1 MGRIWS
7 SEGFT
12 SEVVTVK
19 PLINTEFTTSLAT
32 QLPVESDQ
40 PWMSTPLSIHF
51 KRNQLWTHNVICY
64 RLVCLPI
71 CRDSSNNSLMLGSV
85 LAPSQK
91 SIATMSDLKPNA
103 QEDKDV
109 EPVSDSPGRTQEPLQ
124 SHTFSLKNNTAGLSS
139 DEHENPLNGTQPN
152 PFVYRSVPAVPHAG
166 NSLPSGAL
174 VNGPGS
180 HPTSEV
186 DCVLNK
192 GTVLSNNV
200 LDAAWQPEKDTS
212 PEVLPPPS
220 ELQSDA
226 WKNTA
231 GPVVKTLATQPGV
244 NTPLS
249 HSEENESK
257 LAYSTLSGDS
267 AEQMHINQPLTKQT
281 IKTRSRRDAEWSE
294 SSSDDYEDSEVIRWD
309 SGRECFLH
317 NDRRLETK
325 VMHQRHRKRNTQ
337 IISTSGSLEK
347 VNNSFNHTYRH
358 FCRGTNAEQHKSL
371 GTQSDDKYSVVPVR
385 DLSRST
391 ALDTEHHVY
400 STAQEGCNEENDSED
415 EDNFSS
421 KVEQLKT
428 ERLEQDPLFFSC
440 TICNVNFEE
449 KRHFHRHMMYHL
461 GKHNQVNSDNVSQPF
476 ICRECGRLFCDSKS
490 LMRHIIIHQDRLE
503 KLMEEI
509 KGVKN
514 TEFEN
519 GGTTVQC
526 PQCVFGCNCP
536 KIFVQHAKTHDNL
549 KHYYFCEE
557 CNYIT
562 LTQQALEAHLHVA
575 HLNTHQTQYKKMTR
589 TNDAEEADHVHVQCK
604 MGFFTCRDRVVLERH
619 SETEHQ
625 RLHCGN
631 YKKFAEQNQ
640 KIARCKPQSTF
651 EETVHFP
658 HWPSKKGD
666 IYIEKSNTLNSDKN
680 IKLPPSLWRID
691 KHGKLLLQPAEK
703 LDMATDLTCVEQ
715 DDEKNDHKAFGSSKQ
730 ANCPATVDF
739 LLSTRNLKLDQMFCQ
754 GNGSS
759 QEPANQ
765 NSPSLRKM
773 SAPLQNTIDNMNG
786 NILPRLSQRLQKQ
799 SADRELE
806 KGCEGNDNFS
816 DDASG
821 ATGGFLESS
830 ENERNP
836 YARRYFRKRQ
846 RFSAKDQSS
855 YVPQNED
862 DGDEGGSDIE
872 KLIIKEE
879 YIETTVCD
887 DSPESP
893 CTSTTS
899 DGFDVL
905 PTPGTEHKLC
915 PYCPAMFKS
924 GVGLSNHVRGHLHR
938 VGLSYNA
945 RHMVSPEQV
954 ALRDRQPRI
963 RRRIP
968 TSQRKLRKAVKPET
982 QGEHTCPLCWGWFD
996 TKTGLSNHVRGHL
1009 KRIGK
1014 SVTSSSKSPLCILN
1028 ELLQDNEERGN
1039 ILQVLNNSQSP
1050 SQPFI
1055 SQKFISSNG
1064 LFLMRTGLPVKIQYE
1079 MRSPRP
1085 VLNSFIPKQ
1094 ETESFSEQKKLQL
1107 EAQRDTEASSS
1118 TLVEL
1123 LKARQESLELTA
1135 TNKQEAYANKLHD
1148 ITKDCMEET
1157 EMTSVEPNWAHGEC
1171 ESNKLCV
1178 ECNSSFPA
1186 AVSLS
1191 GRLQAYAC
1199 RKRIAILEGPG
1210 YDYKQK
1216 KPRPG
1221 LKKKILPSLNAEMY
1235 TLTCRFCDLV
1245 FQGPLSIQEDWIKHL
1260 QRHLLHTSVPY
1271 SGTGMVSWLFQKMFS
1286 LEVESHIASRQ
1297 HPKGPNE

>member
-1 MGRIWS
+1 
-7 SEGFT
+7 
-12 SEVVTVK
+12 
-19 PLINTEFTTSLAT
+19 
-32 QLPVESDQ
+32 
-40 PWMSTPLSIHF
+40 
-51 KRNQLWTHNVICY
+51 
-64 RLVCLPI
+64 
-71 CRDSSNNSLMLGSV
+71 
-85 LAPSQK
+85 
-91 SIATMSDLKPNA
+91 MSDLKPNA

-124 SHTFSLKNNTAGLSS
+124 SHTFSLKNNAAGLSS

-186 DCVLNK
+186 HCVLNK

-200 LDAAWQPEKDTS
+200 LDAAWQPEKDKS
-212 PEVLPPPS
+212 PKVLPPPS

-267 AEQMHINQPLTKQT
+267 AEQMHISQPLTKQT

-294 SSSDDYEDSEVIRWD
+294 SSSDDYDDSEIIRWD
-309 SGRECFLH
+309 SVKEGFLH

-325 VMHQRHRKRNTQ
+325 VTHQRHRKHNTHV
-337 IISTSGSLEK
+337 IRTSSSLEK
-347 VNNSFNHTYRH
+347 VNNSLNHTYRH
-358 FCRGTNAEQHKSL
+358 FCRVNNVENVANKHKSI
-371 GTQSDDKYSVVPVR
+371 GTQPDNKYSVVPFK
-385 DLSRST
+385 DLCRSP
-391 ALDTEHHVY
+391 AVDCEHHVY
-400 STAQEGCNEENDSED
+400 STAQEGCKEENDPED
-415 EDNFSS
+415 EDSFSL
-421 KVEQLKT
+421 KVEQVKT
-428 ERLEQDPLFFSC
+428 EQLEQDPLFFSC
-440 TICNVNFEE
+440 TICNVNFKE

-476 ICRECGRLFCDSKS
+476 ICRECGRLFCDRNS

-509 KGVKN
+509 KVLKS
-514 TEFEN
+514 TEFED
-519 GGTTVQC
+519 GGCTVQC
-526 PQCVFGCNCP
+526 PQCGFGCNCP

-575 HLNTHQTQYKKMTR
+575 HLNTHQTQYRKM
-589 TNDAEEADHVHVQCK
+589 TNDAEEADHVHVQCQ
-604 MGFFTCRDRVVLERH
+604 MGFFTRRDKAILERH
-619 SETEHQ
+619 SESERQ
-625 RLHCGN
+625 RSHGGN
-631 YKKFAEQNQ
+631 YKKFAEQPN
-640 KIARCKPQSTF
+640 IARSKPQSSFGGTA
-651 EETVHFP
+651 HFP
-658 HWPSKKGD
+658 QWPGQKGD
-666 IYIEKSNTLNSDKN
+666 IYIKKSNTKN
-680 IKLPPSLWRID
+680 IKCCTENTLSPSLWRID

-703 LDMATDLTCVEQ
+703 LDVATDLTCVEQ
-715 DDEKNDHKAFGSSKQ
+715 DDEKNDHKAFGSSAKT
-730 ANCPATVDF
+730 NCPATIDF
-739 LLSTRNLKLDQMFCQ
+739 LLSTRNPKLDQMFHQ
-754 GNGSS
+754 GNGNDPASGSS
-759 QEPANQ
+759 QESANR
-765 NSPSLRKM
+765 NSPSVRKMAAPLRK
-773 SAPLQNTIDNMNG
+773 SIDNMNG
-786 NILPRLSQRLQKQ
+786 NILPRLSQRLHKQ
-799 SADRELE
+799 CADRELE

-816 DDASG
+816 DDGS
-821 ATGGFLESS
+821 FLESS

-855 YVPQNED
+855 HVLKNVD
-862 DGDEGGSDIE
+862 DGDEDCSDIE
-872 KLIIKEE
+872 QLIIKEE
-879 YIETTVCD
+879 YIETAVCD
-887 DSPESP
+887 GSLESP
-893 CTSTTS
+893 CTSTGDS
-899 DGFDVL
+899 LDVL
-905 PTPGTEHKLC
+905 PTPGVEHKLC
-915 PYCPAMFKS
+915 PYCPAMFES

-954 ALRDRQPRI
+954 ALQDRQPRI

-968 TSQRKLRKAVKPET
+968 TGMRKLRKAVKPET

-1009 KRIGK
+1009 KRIGR

-1028 ELLQDNEERGN
+1028 ELLQDKKEHLN
-1039 ILQVLNNSQSP
+1039 ILQVLNKSH
-1050 SQPFI
+1050 SQPFV
-1055 SQKFISSNG
+1055 SQKFINSNG

-1079 MRSPRP
+1079 MRSPI
-1085 VLNSFIPKQ
+1085 LDSFVPKK
-1094 ETESFSEQKKLQL
+1094 ETEAFSEQKKLQL
-1107 EAQRDTEASSS
+1107 EAHRGTKASSS
-1118 TLVEL
+1118 ILVEL
-1123 LKARQESLELTA
+1123 LKARQESMELTA
-1135 TNKQEAYANKLHD
+1135 RNKQEVYATKLHD
-1148 ITKDCMEET
+1148 ITKEEET
-1157 EMTSVEPNWAHGEC
+1157 EMTSVEPNWTHGGC
-1171 ESNKLCV
+1171 DSNKLCLQ
-1178 ECNSSFPA
+1178 CNSSFPN

-1191 GRLQAYAC
+1191 GPLQACSC
-1199 RKRIAILEGPG
+1199 RKRIAILEGHG

-1216 KPRPG
+1216 KPRLRPG
-1221 LKKKILPSLNAEMY
+1221 LKKKILPSMNAEIY

-1260 QRHLLHTSVPY
+1260 QRHLLQNSVPY
-1271 SGTGMVSWLFQKMFS
+1271 SGTGMVEVLGLHQKIQIS
-1286 LEVESHIASRQ
+1286 TSHE
-1297 HPKGPNE
+1297 HPDPE

>member
-1 MGRIWS
+1 
-7 SEGFT
+7 
-12 SEVVTVK
+12 
-19 PLINTEFTTSLAT
+19 
-32 QLPVESDQ
+32 
-40 PWMSTPLSIHF
+40 MSH
-51 KRNQLWTHNVICY
+51 
-64 RLVCLPI
+64 
-71 CRDSSNNSLMLGSV
+71 
-85 LAPSQK
+85 
-91 SIATMSDLKPNA
+91 LKPNA

-124 SHTFSLKNNTAGLSS
+124 SHTFSLKNNAAGLSS

-186 DCVLNK
+186 HCVLNK

-267 AEQMHINQPLTKQT
+267 AEQMHISQPLTKQT
-281 IKTRSRRDAEWSE
+281 IKTRSLRDAEWSE
-294 SSSDDYEDSEVIRWD
+294 SSSDDYDDSEVFRWD
-309 SGRECFLH
+309 SARERFLH

-325 VMHQRHRKRNTQ
+325 VMHQRHRKHNTHV
-337 IISTSGSLEK
+337 ISTSSSQEK
-347 VNNSFNHTYRH
+347 VNNSLNHTYRH
-358 FCRGTNAEQHKSL
+358 FCRGNNVLNVANKHKSM
-371 GTQSDDKYSVVPVR
+371 GTQSDNKYSVMPFK

-391 ALDTEHHVY
+391 ALDSEHHVY
-400 STAQEGCNEENDSED
+400 STAQEGCNEENDPED
-415 EDNFSS
+415 EDNFSL

-428 ERLEQDPLFFSC
+428 EQLEQDPLFFSC
-440 TICNVNFEE
+440 TICNVNFKE

-476 ICRECGRLFCDSKS
+476 ICRECGRLFCDRNS

-509 KGVKN
+509 KVLKN
-514 TEFEN
+514 TELED
-519 GGTTVQC
+519 GATAVQC

-575 HLNTHQTQYKKMTR
+575 HLNTHQTQYRKMTH

-604 MGFFTCRDRVVLERH
+604 MGFFTCRDKVALERH
-619 SETEHQ
+619 SELERQ
-625 RLHCGN
+625 RSHSGN
-631 YKKFAEQNQ
+631 YKKYAEQPKN
-640 KIARCKPQSTF
+640 ARSKPQSTF
-651 EETVHFP
+651 GETAHFP
-658 HWPSKKGD
+658 HWPSKKGE
-666 IYIEKSNTLNSDKN
+666 IYIKKSNTLISDKN
-680 IKLPPSLWRID
+680 IKSPQFKCCTENTLSPSLWRID
-691 KHGKLLLQPAEK
+691 KHGKLLLQPVEK
-703 LDMATDLTCVEQ
+703 LDVATDLTCVKQ
-715 DDEKNDHKAFGSSKQ
+715 DDKKNDHKAFGSSKHV
-730 ANCPATVDF
+730 NCPATVDF
-739 LLSTRNLKLDQMFCQ
+739 LLSTSNPKLDRMFCQ
-754 GNGSS
+754 GNRNDLASGSS
-759 QEPANQ
+759 QEPVNQ
-765 NSPSLRKM
+765 NSPSVRKM
-773 SAPLQNTIDNMNG
+773 AAPLHNSIDNMNS
-786 NILPRLSQRLQKQ
+786 NIMPRLSQRLQKQ

-816 DDASG
+816 DDTSE
-821 ATGGFLESS
+821 ATGSFLESS

-855 YVPQNED
+855 HVLQNED
-862 DGDEGGSDIE
+862 DGDEDCSDIE
-872 KLIIKEE
+872 QLIIKEE

-887 DSPESP
+887 DSLESP
-893 CTSTTS
+893 FTSTS
-899 DGFDVL
+899 DSFDVL
-905 PTPGTEHKLC
+905 PTPGVEHKLC
-915 PYCPAMFKS
+915 PYCPAMFES

-968 TSQRKLRKAVKPET
+968 TGMRKVRKAVKPET

-1009 KRIGK
+1009 KRIGR
-1014 SVTSSSKSPLCILN
+1014 SGTSSSKSPLCILN
-1028 ELLQDNEERGN
+1028 ELLQDKKEHHN
-1039 ILQVLNNSQSP
+1039 ILQVLNKSQFP
-1050 SQPFI
+1050 SQPFV

-1079 MRSPRP
+1079 MRSPHP
-1085 VLNSFIPKQ
+1085 ILDSFVPKQ
-1094 ETESFSEQKKLQL
+1094 ETEAFSEQKKLQL
-1107 EAQRDTEASSS
+1107 EAQRGTKASSS
-1118 TLVEL
+1118 ILVEL
-1123 LKARQESLELTA
+1123 LKARQESMELTA
-1135 TNKQEAYANKLHD
+1135 RNKQETYATKFHD

-1157 EMTSVEPNWAHGEC
+1157 EVTSVEPNWAHGEC
-1171 ESNKLCV
+1171 DSNKSCLQ
-1178 ECNSSFPA
+1178 CNSSLPT

-1199 RKRIAILEGPG
+1199 RKRIAILEEPG

-1216 KPRPG
+1216 KPRLRPG

-1260 QRHLLHTSVPY
+1260 QRHLLNTSVPY
-1271 SGTGMVSWLFQKMFS
+1271 SGTGMV
-1286 LEVESHIASRQ
+1286 EVLGLHHKIQISMSHQ
-1297 HPKGPNE
+1297 HSDPE